1 MINVEYANAYSEIL
15 EILKYISI
23 DDYNKIPKSKINLF
37 ENYANKEYTFKYN
50 PQKTLDEQY
59 ISKRAKAIILIL
71 FRDYWATDIQRN
83 KMLSNQKS
91 QKEQLE
97 KNKRDLY
104 NPDNLFKK
112 QKNEVLNYANSNTT
126 KETAIIA
133 YKEKSFLQK
142 LFDKIKN
149 LFRKN

>member
-97 KNKRDLY
+97 KSKRDLY
-104 NPDNLFKK
+104 NPDNLFNRNITKK
-112 QKNEVLNYANSNTT
+112 IDGNNSKNSTSLVC
-126 KETAIIA
+126 I
-133 YKEKSFLQK
+133 EKSFFEK
-142 LFDKIKN
+142 IIDKIKN
-149 LFRKN
+149 ILHIK

>member
-50 PQKTLDEQY
+50 PQKTLDEQH

-104 NPDNLFKK
+104 NPDNIFNRNITKK
-112 QKNEVLNYANSNTT
+112 IDGNNSKNSTSLVC
-126 KETAIIA
+126 I
-133 YKEKSFLQK
+133 EKSFFEK
-142 LFDKIKN
+142 IIDKIKN
-149 LFRKN
+149 ILHIK

>member
-91 QKEQLE
+91 QKGQLE

-104 NPDNLFKK
+104 NPDNLFNRNITKK
-112 QKNEVLNYANSNTT
+112 IDGNNSKNSTSLVC
-126 KETAIIA
+126 I
-133 YKEKSFLQK
+133 EKSFFEK
-142 LFDKIKN
+142 IIDKIKN
-149 LFRKN
+149 ILHIK

>member
-50 PQKTLDEQY
+50 PKKTLDEQY

-104 NPDNLFKK
+104 NPDNLFNRNITKK
-112 QKNEVLNYANSNTT
+112 IDENNSKNSTSLVC
-126 KETAIIA
+126 I
-133 YKEKSFLQK
+133 EKSFFEK
-142 LFDKIKN
+142 IIDKIKN
-149 LFRKN
+149 ILHIK

>member
-104 NPDNLFKK
+104 NPDNLFNRNITKK
-112 QKNEVLNYANSNTT
+112 IDGNNSKNSTSLVC
-126 KETAIIA
+126 I
-133 YKEKSFLQK
+133 EKSFFEK
-142 LFDKIKN
+142 IIDKIKN
-149 LFRKN
+149 ILHIK

>member
-104 NPDNLFKK
+104 NPDNLFNRNITKK
-112 QKNEVLNYANSNTT
+112 LTE
-126 KETAIIA
+126 IIA
-133 YKEKSFLQK
+133 
-142 LFDKIKN
+142 KIRHPW
-149 LFRKN
+149 FV

>member
-97 KNKRDLY
+97 KNKRYLY
-104 NPDNLFKK
+104 NPDNLFNWYITKK
-112 QKNEVLNYANSNTT
+112 IDGNNSKNSTSLVC
-126 KETAIIA
+126 I
-133 YKEKSFLQK
+133 EKSFFEK
-142 LFDKIKN
+142 IIDKIKN
-149 LFRKN
+149 ILHIK

>member
-104 NPDNLFKK
+104 NPDNLFSRNITKK
-112 QKNEVLNYANSNTT
+112 IDGNNSKNSTSLVC
-126 KETAIIA
+126 I
-133 YKEKSFLQK
+133 EKSFFEK
-142 LFDKIKN
+142 IIDKIKN
-149 LFRKN
+149 ILHIK